1 MTSLQGKFLALNEVR
16 VENNRRS
23 QVIDVYINDDAL
35 KHLEEMDF
43 VFLQLQVQPHIIN
56 H

>member
-1 MTSLQGKFLALNEVR
+1 MNEVR

-23 QVIDVYINDDAL
+23 QVINVYINDDFL

-43 VFLQLQVQPHIIN
+43 VYQQLLDQQLIIN